1 MDLTDSTKERKT
13 SKEEK
18 AKEMEDKLKKEKK
31 KEESMIHPGLAKVRL
46 SIFYSMNKTNYYNDS
61 QEGEQK

>member
-18 AKEMEDKLKKEKK
+18 AKEMEDKPKKEKK
-31 KEESMIHPGLAKVRL
+31 KEVNVFSLNWYFKC
-46 SIFYSMNKTNYYNDS
+46 
-61 QEGEQK
+61 